1 MITENLS
8 TLKIHKLT
16 KEQYDREFEA
26 GRIDENA
33 LYLTPDEEMDLSG
46 YATVEQLNTKADTEH
61 THTTS
66 DITDFQE
73 SLNTA
78 INEAITQ
85 AKESGELKGEPG
97 AKGDKGDKGN
107 PGADGVSIEDIYST
121 ADDTGRQMAVII
133 TLTDGKQLMFE
144 VPYGKDGKTP
154 VKGVDYWTEADK
166 AEIKSYVDEAI
177 LGGSW

>member
-97 AKGDKGDKGN
+97 AKGDKGDTGRGIMDIN
-107 PGADGVSIEDIYST
+107 SFISDGEIYIDIFYT
-121 ADDTGRQMAVII
+121 DDTIYRTSFPQ
-133 TLTDGKQLMFE
+133 
-144 VPYGKDGKTP
+144 PKDGENGYTP
-154 VKGVDYWTEADK
+154 VKGVDYWTDEDI